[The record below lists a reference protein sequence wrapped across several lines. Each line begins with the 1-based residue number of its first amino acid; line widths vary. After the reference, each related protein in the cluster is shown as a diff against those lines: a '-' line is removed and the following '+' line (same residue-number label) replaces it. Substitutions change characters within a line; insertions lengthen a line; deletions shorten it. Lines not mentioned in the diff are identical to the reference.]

1 MSLMNVVKVDAL
13 PVTPDPNTVYLVRHT
28 GVFFPNTFL
37 TIVTD
42 SNGVPY
48 ENLSIHDYKR
58 QHFNLKIENV
68 SGTIKH
74 SIYSTVDKTKDS
86 KFASCVNNHSHV
98 PSITPTGPDA
108 STDFTAGVK
117 ISSVDDSVIIL
128 HTKDIVSDTDA
139 FTTTLTDAINVGN
152 NVTIGVD
159 TSLRNVN
166 GVSRHYLALKLNAS
180 AAALFDTD
188 GDYVV
193 INIFG
198 HANPY

>member
-1 MSLMNVVKVDAL
+1 MKVVKLDAL
-13 PVTPDPNTVYLVRHT
+13 PGTLAPDTVYLVRNYST
-28 GVFFPNTFL
+28 AYPNKFL
-37 TIVTD
+37 TVVTD
-42 SNGVPY
+42 EAGVPY
-48 ENLSIHDYKR
+48 ENLSTYDYKR

-74 SIYSTVDKTKDS
+74 SIYSTVDKTKNS
-86 KFASCVNNHSHV
+86 PFANCILNHSHV
-98 PSITPTGPDA
+98 SSITPTGPDA

-128 HTKDIVSDTDA
+128 HTRDIVSNTDS

-152 NVTIGVD
+152 NVLISVD

-188 GDYVV
+188 GDYIV
-193 INIFG
+193 ISVFG
-198 HANPY
+198 YADPY